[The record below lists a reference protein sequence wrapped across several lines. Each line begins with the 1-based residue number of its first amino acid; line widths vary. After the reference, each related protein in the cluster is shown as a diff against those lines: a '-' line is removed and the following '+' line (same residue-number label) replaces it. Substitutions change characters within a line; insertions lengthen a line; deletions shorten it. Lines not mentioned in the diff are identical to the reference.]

1 MKDRVSREDIRFMTG
16 MERRDSIIEM
26 MQKDQQPLS
35 GTKLAGIYG
44 VSRQVIV
51 QDIALIR
58 AAGYDVI
65 STNKGY
71 ILNTP
76 VEEKIVERVFKVNHT
91 DEQMEEELFCI
102 VDLGGCVVNT
112 MINHKVYG
120 HLEAPLNIRS
130 RRNVSDFMKEI
141 HNGKSSPLKNIT
153 SGYHYHTITAES
165 EETLQLIEKELREK
179 QFLVE

>member
-1 MKDRVSREDIRFMTG
+1 MTG
-16 MERRDSIIEM
+16 TERREAIICK
-26 MQKDQQPLS
+26 MQEDNVPLS
-35 GTKLAGIYG
+35 GTKLASIYG

-76 VEEKIVERVFKVNHT
+76 VENKIVERVFKVIHS
-91 DEQMEEELFCI
+91 DEQMEDELCSI
-102 VDLGGCVVNT
+102 VDLGGCIVNT

-120 HLEAPLNIRS
+120 HLEAPLNIKS
-130 RRNVSDFMKEI
+130 RRNVAEFMKDI
-141 HNGKSSPLKNIT
+141 RSGKSSPLKNVT
-153 SGYHYHTITAES
+153 SGYHYHTIVADS
-165 EETLQLIEKELREK
+165 EETLELIEKMLREK
-179 QFLVE
+179 QILVE

>member
-1 MKDRVSREDIRFMTG
+1 M
-16 MERRDSIIEM
+16 
-26 MQKDQQPLS
+26 
-35 GTKLAGIYG
+35 YG

-71 ILNTP
+71 ILNTNE
-76 VEEKIVERVFKVNHT
+76 VKTAERIFKVNHS
-91 DEQMEEELFCI
+91 DEQIEDELCSI

-120 HLEAPLNIRS
+120 QLEAPLNIKS
-130 RRNVSDFMKEI
+130 RRNVKDFMDDI
-141 HNGKSSPLKNIT
+141 HSGKSSPLKNVT
-153 SGYHYHTITAES
+153 SGYHYHKVIADS
-165 EETLQLIEKELREK
+165 EETLNMIEEMLREK
-179 QFLVE
+179 QLLVE

>member
-1 MKDRVSREDIRFMTG
+1 MTG
-16 MERRDSIIEM
+16 TERRDAIILR
-26 MQKDQQPLS
+26 MQEDRKPLS
-35 GTKLAGIYG
+35 GTKLASMYG

-71 ILNTP
+71 ILNAA
-76 VEEKIVERVFKVNHT
+76 VENKTVERVFKVNHS
-91 DEQMEEELFCI
+91 DEQMEDELCSI
-102 VDLGGCVVNT
+102 VDLGGTIINT

-120 HLEAPLNIRS
+120 HLEAPLHIKS
-130 RRNVSDFMKEI
+130 RRNVAEFMKDI
-141 HNGKSSPLKNIT
+141 YSGKSTPLKNVT
-153 SGYHYHTITAES
+153 AGYHYHTISAES
-165 EETLQLIEKELREK
+165 EEVLNMIEKMLREK

>member
-1 MKDRVSREDIRFMTG
+1 MTG
-16 MERRDSIIEM
+16 TERREAIICKMQEDSA
-26 MQKDQQPLS
+26 PLS
-35 GTKLAGIYG
+35 GTKLASMYG

-76 VEEKIVERVFKVNHT
+76 VEETYFERVFKVKHT
-91 DEQMEEELFCI
+91 DEQIEDELCSI
-102 VDLGGCVVNT
+102 VDLGGCIINT

-130 RRNVSDFMKEI
+130 RRNVAEFMKDI
-141 HNGKSSPLKNIT
+141 HSGKSSPLKNVT
-153 SGYHYHTITAES
+153 SGYHYHAVSADS
-165 EETLQLIEKELREK
+165 EETLDMIENMLREK
-179 QFLVE
+179 QILVE